1 MYGAGWG
8 RVVKSRKNRRGLCY
22 ASAKYSSATLSIF
35 AGSLLSDIAF
45 GDGIQTDDINQ
56 VVMVALIAGI
66 VQLFLTRKKAQ

>member
-1 MYGAGWG
+1 MLRIGK
-8 RVVKSRKNRRGLCY
+8 VFV
-22 ASAKYSSATLSIF
+22 ATLSVF

-56 VVMVALIAGI
+56 AVMVAMIAGI